1 MKHNP
6 QVTRL
11 SALAAAG
18 INVKSGSPVDVVHQH
33 TRTLGNNIDKLS
45 TPRQWAIAHL
55 MNEAAD
61 LLVVETGSLQDDY
74 IDYFKGALE
83 KFGVSSPA
91 ELTQEKASEF
101 FNWISDNWKKGEGP
115 KETSGAFNSD
125 KSRRILRDQLTAV
138 LSLPGSKRKSFVAQ
152 VLKTAKAEG
161 TTIPEPQMY
170 DDRGLTAWMNSKVTD
185 LQLTQDVLTDM
196 GVLKWAEESEASV
209 ETAAPTELRKALD
222 KLLPVLK
229 KAWPAGVDMD
239 EMEGYIALS
248 ELDGDSPDEAGA
260 DAFSKLKGVSKWKKM
275 KGSGHSYDRWSFT
288 LAGVDAEV
296 EFDEDGIGYV
306 WLPASF
312 YPEQASVETARTQ
325 MDILATRV
333 SDAKYAL
340 SIAKTP
346 EAKAKAKDRLT
357 KAKAA
362 QLAFR
367 RKSKATAEVETAS
380 QFSFVK
386 VTQNGNTYR
395 LEASDTG
402 NFKSVMIWKGG
413 MWTKPG
419 PDEAFKDKE
428 PHRMLGALR
437 TPNGAEL
444 ATLNLPETPVA
455 SMEEMAE
462 LFGAMGIEESE
473 IRRFYGGGPEWNDRS
488 VYDGNIPSVSPAN
501 LGVNPTY
508 AYTDMH
514 PLRAYEAEDTIRIN
528 GLDATLQSI
537 DNGQAVFTVDG
548 VDTTTVPL
556 DNIVVAEGE
565 ASVVATAMVSH
576 RVLVTAG
583 HEDLTQYKSLRHDF
597 EAVTANHQELSQ
609 VKVGPALQT
618 LAKAGN
624 RRALVLA
631 HAGVQRI
638 NEGHALLKASIG
650 YGKEAA
656 TASVITELADLNN
669 LCGKDQVSPQD
680 VIDSAPVVTHLKQGE
695 FKEDIPDTVD
705 SSDFELNDPQAEQSS
720 ARKSR
725 FPSRKR

>member
-1 MKHNP
+1 MKNNP

-33 TRTLGNNIDKLS
+33 TRTLGNTIEKLS
-45 TPRQWAIAHL
+45 QPRQWAIAHL

-101 FNWISDNWKKGEGP
+101 FNWISANWKKGEGP
-115 KETSGAFNSD
+115 KA
-125 KSRRILRDQLTAV
+125 
-138 LSLPGSKRKSFVAQ
+138 
-152 VLKTAKAEG
+152 
-161 TTIPEPQMY
+161 
-170 DDRGLTAWMNSKVTD
+170 
-185 LQLTQDVLTDM
+185 
-196 GVLKWAEESEASV
+196 EAS
-209 ETAAPTELRKALD
+209 
-222 KLLPVLK
+222 
-229 KAWPAGVDMD
+229 
-239 EMEGYIALS
+239 
-248 ELDGDSPDEAGA
+248 
-260 DAFSKLKGVSKWKKM
+260 
-275 KGSGHSYDRWSFT
+275 
-288 LAGVDAEV
+288 
-296 EFDEDGIGYV
+296 
-306 WLPASF
+306 
-312 YPEQASVETARTQ
+312 
-325 MDILATRV
+325 
-333 SDAKYAL
+333 
-340 SIAKTP
+340 
-346 EAKAKAKDRLT
+346 
-357 KAKAA
+357 
-362 QLAFR
+362 
-367 RKSKATAEVETAS
+367 VETAS

-386 VTQNGNTYR
+386 VSQNGNTYR

-419 PDEAFKDKE
+419 PDEAFKEKE

-597 EAVTANHQELSQ
+597 ETVTANHQELSQ

-669 LCGKDQVSPQD
+669 LCGKDQVSAQD

-695 FKEDIPDTVD
+695 FKADMPDVVD
-705 SSDFELNDPQAEQSS
+705 SSDFELNDPQAEQAST
-720 ARKSR
+720 RKSR

>member
-1 MKHNP
+1 MKNNP

-33 TRTLGNNIDKLS
+33 TRTLGNNIEKLS
-45 TPRQWAIAHL
+45 QPRQWAIAHL

-61 LLVVETGSLQDDY
+61 LLVVETGTLQDDY

-83 KFGVSSPA
+83 KFSVSSPA
-91 ELTQEKASEF
+91 ELSQEKASEF
-101 FNWISDNWKKGEGP
+101 FNWISANWKKGEGP
-115 KETSGAFNSD
+115 KA
-125 KSRRILRDQLTAV
+125 
-138 LSLPGSKRKSFVAQ
+138 
-152 VLKTAKAEG
+152 
-161 TTIPEPQMY
+161 
-170 DDRGLTAWMNSKVTD
+170 
-185 LQLTQDVLTDM
+185 
-196 GVLKWAEESEASV
+196 EASV
-209 ETAAPTELRKALD
+209 ETAKTGAGAPYDAVLDTFSGDGSYMVIDVNGSTVAEGFPTREAAGRKADELD
-222 KLLPVLK
+222 KKAGFDIHDYVAKNAPDETYGRGKRPPLPVRTGR
-229 KAWPAGVDMD
+229 AQPRH
-239 EMEGYIALS
+239 LS
-248 ELDGDSPDEAGA
+248 S
-260 DAFSKLKGVSKWKKM
+260 
-275 KGSGHSYDRWSFT
+275 
-288 LAGVDAEV
+288 AE
-296 EFDEDGIGYV
+296 
-306 WLPASF
+306 
-312 YPEQASVETARTQ
+312 T
-325 MDILATRV
+325 
-333 SDAKYAL
+333 
-340 SIAKTP
+340 
-346 EAKAKAKDRLT
+346 
-357 KAKAA
+357 
-362 QLAFR
+362 
-367 RKSKATAEVETAS
+367 ETAS

-413 MWTKPG
+413 VWTKPG

-597 EAVTANHQELSQ
+597 ETVTANHQELSQ

-669 LCGKDQVSPQD
+669 LCGKDQVSAQD

-695 FKEDIPDTVD
+695 FKADMPDVVD
-705 SSDFELNDPQAEQSS
+705 SSDFELNDPQAEQAST
-720 ARKSR
+720 RKSR

>member
-11 SALAAAG
+11 SALANAG

-45 TPRQWAIAHL
+45 QPRQWAIAHL

-61 LLVVETGSLQDDY
+61 LLVVETGTLQDDY

-91 ELTQEKASEF
+91 ELSQDKASEF
-101 FNWISDNWKKGEGP
+101 FNWISANWKKGVGP
-115 KETSGAFNSD
+115 KA
-125 KSRRILRDQLTAV
+125 
-138 LSLPGSKRKSFVAQ
+138 
-152 VLKTAKAEG
+152 
-161 TTIPEPQMY
+161 
-170 DDRGLTAWMNSKVTD
+170 
-185 LQLTQDVLTDM
+185 
-196 GVLKWAEESEASV
+196 EASV
-209 ETAAPTELRKALD
+209 ETAATNYWGLKNPKHKADDYINLGKKYGFTFDGFDESGIATWKTTGAERTSVFKAALD
-222 KLLPVLK
+222 KLEGK
-229 KAWPAGVDMD
+229 KVELIKEEAGVEVAATHYWGLKNPKHKAD
-239 EMEGYIALS
+239 EYISLGKKYGFVF
-248 ELDGDSPDEAGA
+248 DG
-260 DAFSKLKGVSKWKKM
+260 
-275 KGSGHSYDRWSFT
+275 
-288 LAGVDAEV
+288 
-296 EFDEDGIGYV
+296 FDESGIATWKTTGAERPGPFQAALNKLEGKKV
-306 WLPASF
+306 DLVKEEAS
-312 YPEQASVETARTQ
+312 
-325 MDILATRV
+325 
-333 SDAKYAL
+333 
-340 SIAKTP
+340 
-346 EAKAKAKDRLT
+346 
-357 KAKAA
+357 
-362 QLAFR
+362 
-367 RKSKATAEVETAS
+367 VETAS

-386 VTQNGNTYR
+386 VSQEGRTYR
-395 LEASDTG
+395 LEASDKG
-402 NFKSVMIWKGG
+402 NFRSIMIWKGG
-413 MWTKPG
+413 MWAKPG
-419 PDEAFKDKE
+419 PGEEFKEKE
-428 PHRMLGALR
+428 PHRMLGELR

-444 ATLNLPETPVA
+444 ATLMLPETPVA

-462 LFGAMGIEESE
+462 LFSQMGIEESE

-488 VYDGNIPSVSPAN
+488 VYDGDIPSVSPVN
-501 LGVNPTY
+501 LSANPTY

-528 GLDATLQSI
+528 GLDATLQAI
-537 DNGQAVFTVDG
+537 DNGQAVFTADG

-597 EAVTANHQELSQ
+597 ESATANHQELAG
-609 VKVGPALQT
+609 VKVGPALQA

-695 FKEDIPDTVD
+695 FKEDMPDTVD
-705 SSDFELNDPQAEQSS
+705 PSDFELNDTQAEQAST
-720 ARKSR
+720 RKSR

>member
-115 KETSGAFNSD
+115 KETAGAFNSD
-125 KSRRILRDQLTAV
+125 KSRRTLRDQLTAV
-138 LSLPGSKRKSFVAQ
+138 LSLSGSKRKSFVAQ

-196 GVLKWAEESEASV
+196 GVLKWAEESEANV
-209 ETAAPTELRKALD
+209 
-222 KLLPVLK
+222 
-229 KAWPAGVDMD
+229 
-239 EMEGYIALS
+239 
-248 ELDGDSPDEAGA
+248 
-260 DAFSKLKGVSKWKKM
+260 
-275 KGSGHSYDRWSFT
+275 
-288 LAGVDAEV
+288 
-296 EFDEDGIGYV
+296 
-306 WLPASF
+306 
-312 YPEQASVETARTQ
+312 
-325 MDILATRV
+325 
-333 SDAKYAL
+333 
-340 SIAKTP
+340 
-346 EAKAKAKDRLT
+346 
-357 KAKAA
+357 
-362 QLAFR
+362 
-367 RKSKATAEVETAS
+367 EVETAS

-501 LGVNPTY
+501 LGVSPTY

-669 LCGKDQVSPQD
+669 LCGKDQVSAQD

-695 FKEDIPDTVD
+695 FKADMPDVVD
-705 SSDFELNDPQAEQSS
+705 SSDFELNDPQAEQAST
-720 ARKSR
+720 RKSR